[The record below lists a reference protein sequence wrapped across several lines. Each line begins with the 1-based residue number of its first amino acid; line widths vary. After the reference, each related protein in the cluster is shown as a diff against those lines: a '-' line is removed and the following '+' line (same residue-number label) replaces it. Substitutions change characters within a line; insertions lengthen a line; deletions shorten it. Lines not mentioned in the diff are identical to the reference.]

1 MKELFENY
9 QQAINDLQIICTS
22 ANAQENEDSYRE
34 DEKAASAWVEEMRQ
48 NAREQALQTY
58 K

>member
-22 ANAQENEDSYRE
+22 ANAQENEDNYRE
-34 DEKAASAWVEEMRQ
+34 DEAASAWFEQMRQ
-48 NAREQALQTY
+48 QAREHALHTY